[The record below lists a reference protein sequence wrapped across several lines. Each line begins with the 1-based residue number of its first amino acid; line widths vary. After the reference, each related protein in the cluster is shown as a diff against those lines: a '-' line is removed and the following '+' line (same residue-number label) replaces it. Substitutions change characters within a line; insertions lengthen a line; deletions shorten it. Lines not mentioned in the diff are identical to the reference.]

1 MQYEKIHQNRQNTAL
16 IPMIWQKYFLEI
28 AKFSNT
34 FFSPNFA
41 LSLHLSL
48 HSFSQKN
55 AKFLSFYV
63 ENPFSTK
70 QACSA
75 RLRSLGYKKG

>member
-41 LSLHLSL
+41 LRSHLSL
-48 HSFSQKN
+48 HSMKKL
-55 AKFLSFYV
+55 AKCMDFIL
-63 ENPFSTK
+63 
-70 QACSA
+70 
-75 RLRSLGYKKG
+75 